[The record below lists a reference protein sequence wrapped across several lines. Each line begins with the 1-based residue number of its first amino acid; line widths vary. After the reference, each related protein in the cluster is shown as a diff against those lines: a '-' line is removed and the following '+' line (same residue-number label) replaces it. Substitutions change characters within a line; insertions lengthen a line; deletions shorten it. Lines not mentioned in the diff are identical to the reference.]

1 VFFDLI
7 IWYVQA
13 SEDAHLPADRDT
25 IPLLRGTSSVT
36 DSSGDGRNTS
46 IVNSSGSGRSV
57 SVADSDGGDRSGSVA
72 DNSGDGWS
80 ASVVD
85 SSGDGWSGDGW
96 SGDGSDWE
104 LRAGDPCA
112 RVFGDWCI
120 R

>member
-1 VFFDLI
+1 MLFDLI

-13 SEDAHLPADRDT
+13 LEDAHLPADRDT
-25 IPLLRGTSSVT
+25 IPFLRGTGGVI

-46 IVNSSGSGRSV
+46 IINSSGSGRSA
-57 SVADSDGGDRSGSVA
+57 SVADSDGGDRSASVA
-72 DNSGDGWS
+72 DDSGDGWS

-85 SSGDGWSGDGW
+85 RSGDGWSA
-96 SGDGSDWE
+96 DGSDWE

-112 RVFGDWCI
+112 RVFSDWCI